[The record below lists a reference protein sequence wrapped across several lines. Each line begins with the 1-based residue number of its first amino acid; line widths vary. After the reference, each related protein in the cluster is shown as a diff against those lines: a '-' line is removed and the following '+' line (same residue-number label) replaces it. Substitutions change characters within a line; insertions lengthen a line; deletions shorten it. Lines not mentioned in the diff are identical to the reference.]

1 MKWLERWLDVL
12 RARVSRLL
20 FRRSAE
26 SRLDEEFRFHIEM
39 GTESKV
45 REGLSPEEARRRALL
60 EFGGVERH
68 KERMRDERGGRW
80 LEDFGWDVRYAFR
93 TLGRRPAFTVAALL
107 TLSIGLGITAAV
119 ASVVH
124 RVVLAPTE
132 YHDPDGIVQIV
143 RRGEGGTTSLLPAT
157 DVRRLLDGTSER
169 LTLGVSQFRD
179 VALGGEDYPERVR
192 GVIVTGETLGM
203 LGVAPSLGRLP
214 GPAEDVPGGACVA
227 VLSHAVWRANFGGD
241 EAVVGRTARLDGE
254 PCTVAAVMPEGFA
267 FPGPYFAPGDLWL
280 LAGPAGVDWT
290 SEGWPRFLVFG
301 RLEPGVSRAQ
311 AASALGVL
319 SARDTAAAGE
329 FAAVRWAERYRESSK
344 GRLLILLAAAVL
356 VLGISLVNFIALQS
370 ARAVDHAGEL
380 ATRLALGAGRGR
392 LVRLTVAETALL
404 AAGGVVGGLAVA
416 AWTIRLIVALR
427 SYSVP
432 RMEEVSFGPGAAL
445 LCLALGLIVALVAV
459 AARTPGLLRT
469 TGTAAISRSRRGFT
483 RGLAARRL
491 ARTLVVVETTF
502 ALVLLSGATLLLDSY
517 RGLAA
522 IDPGYP
528 SERLLHA
535 RVTPPA
541 ARYDGDA
548 ELAAFFRDVEDRVA
562 AIPDVLGVTLTEVPP
577 GVGAGAG
584 QPFAIAGQEPAGDW
598 PRTTWRPVS
607 PSYFRTLDI
616 PRIRG
621 ETLEADAGSRAAVV
635 NQAFVRRFFPD
646 GDAVGRQLHLVD
658 SPRADQ
664 VRPEGWT
671 VVGVVA
677 DVHEEYAFTPPPP
690 TVYVRYDEAPLRS
703 MAILA
708 RTAGPPTAA
717 APALRAAIAA
727 VEPDQPVYG
736 LRNLDF
742 MLASEYDL
750 NRLGMTLL
758 AVFAA
763 AALILAVAGIHG
775 VVAHTVGQR
784 LREIG
789 IRIAVGASG
798 GTVVRLIVSDYGRF
812 VAAGVAL
819 GLAVVLVLGNL
830 LGALTPAWTGLD
842 PRIIAGSA
850 ATIIAAAVASA
861 FLPARRAASGDP
873 VQALKQE

>member
-1 MKWLERWLDVL
+1 MTWFERWLDVL
-12 RARVSRLL
+12 RARLSRLL

-39 GTESKV
+39 ATESKV

-80 LEDFGWDVRYAFR
+80 LEDVARDLRYALR

-107 TLSIGLGITAAV
+107 TLSIGLGITTAV
-119 ASVVH
+119 ASVFH
-124 RVVLAPTE
+124 RVVLAPTP
-132 YHDPDGIVQIV
+132 YQDPDGIVQIV
-143 RRGEGGTTSLLPAT
+143 HRGEGGTSNLLPAA
-157 DVRRLLDGTSER
+157 DVRRLLDGGLEQ
-169 LTLGVSQFRD
+169 LTVGVSRFRD

-214 GPAEDVPGGACVA
+214 GPAQDVPGGPCVA
-227 VLSHAVWRANFGGD
+227 VLSHDVWRANFGGD

-254 PCTVAAVMPEGFA
+254 PCTVTAVMPEGFA

-280 LAGPAGVDWT
+280 MAGPEGVDWT

-301 RLEPGVSRAQ
+301 RLEPGVSHAQ
-311 AASALGVL
+311 AGSALAVL
-319 SARDTAAAGE
+319 SARDPASAGE
-329 FAAVRWAERYRESSK
+329 FAAVRWAEGSRDSSRA
-344 GRLLILLAAAVL
+344 RLLILLAAAVL
-356 VLGISLVNFIALQS
+356 VLGISLANFIALQS
-370 ARAVDHAGEL
+370 ARAVDRAGEL

-392 LVRLTVAETALL
+392 LVRLAVAETVLL
-404 AAGGVVGGLAVA
+404 AAAGVVGGLAVA
-416 AWTIRLIVALR
+416 AGTIRLIVALR

-432 RMEEVSFGPGAAL
+432 RMEEVAFGAGPAL
-445 LCLALGLIVALVAV
+445 LCLALGLVAAVVAV
-459 AARTPGLLRT
+459 AARTPDLLRT
-469 TGTAAISRSRRGFT
+469 TGSAAVRRSRRGFT
-483 RGLAARRL
+483 QGLDARRL

-522 IDPGYP
+522 SEPGF
-528 SERLLHA
+528 SSARLLHA

-541 ARYDGDA
+541 GRYDDDA
-548 ELAAFFRDVEDRVA
+548 GLAAFFREVEERVA
-562 AIPDVLGVTLTEVPP
+562 AIPDVRGVTLTEVPP

-584 QPFAIAGQEPAGDW
+584 QPFAIAGRERTGDW

-607 PSYFRTLDI
+607 PSYFRTLEI
-616 PRIRG
+616 PRVRG
-621 ETLEADAGSRAAVV
+621 ERLEAGTGSRAAVV

-646 GDAVGRQLHLVD
+646 DDAMGRRLHLVD
-658 SPRADQ
+658 SPSADRA
-664 VRPEGWT
+664 RPEAWT

-677 DVHEEYAFTPPPP
+677 DVHEEYVFTPPPP
-690 TVYVRYDEAPLRS
+690 TVYVRFDEAPLRS

-717 APALRAAIAA
+717 VPALRAAIAA

-736 LRNLDF
+736 LRDLDF
-742 MLASEYDL
+742 ILASEYDL

-763 AALILAVAGIHG
+763 AALILAVAGIYG
-775 VVAHTVGQR
+775 LVAHTVGQR

-798 GTVVRLIVSDYGRF
+798 AAVVRFIVGDYGRF
-812 VAAGVAL
+812 VALGVTL
-819 GLAVVLVLGNL
+819 GLAVVLALGNL
-830 LGALTPAWTGLD
+830 LGALTPAWAGLD
-842 PRIIAGSA
+842 PRIVASSAIAI
-850 ATIIAAAVASA
+850 TAAAVASA